1 MRVVNDVNQIWSA
14 REDIVPHVHFSS
26 NFPIVVAS
34 LVAISIWMPTFDL
47 IPIKP
52 KTDKLFLRLWLLI
65 RLLIKMQ
72 DCGRR
77 HVDFTGN
84 SNARQAWSEMISF
97 IRKQNLVVQM

>member
-1 MRVVNDVNQIWSA
+1 LDA
-14 REDIVPHVHFSS
+14 
-26 NFPIVVAS
+26 NFR
-34 LVAISIWMPTFDL
+34 LDTD
-47 IPIKP
+47 

-84 SNARQAWSEMISF
+84 SNVRQAWSEMMSF
-97 IRKQNLVVQM
+97 IRKQNVVVHVTNCS